1 MAELMRGQTA
11 ILIEDDFSIRLAM
24 TQTLELADF
33 RVAAYESAELALP
46 AVQAGEAAMVI
57 TDVRLPGM
65 SGLTLL
71 AQLMRSDPEIG
82 RAHV

>member
-1 MAELMRGQTA
+1 MADFLRAQTV

-33 RVAAYESAELALP
+33 RVAAYESAGWLYRPFRRVMQYGDYRL
-46 AVQAGEAAMVI
+46 
-57 TDVRLPGM
+57 RLPGM

-71 AQLMRSDPEIG
+71 AQLTRSDPIC
-82 RAHV
+82 R